1 MVGASAAEVR
11 IVTVGDAAQGS
22 RDAVPGRPRA
32 GMAPVELLLV
42 GAGGALGTLARY
54 LLGEALPVAGELST
68 LWINVLG
75 AALLGAFGAVFA
87 GRRPRTQLFLGTG
100 VCGGF
105 TTYSALAVGIAGLG
119 LGGAVWAALALALVT
134 VLAGGAASLLGV
146 RVGERIRVR
155 LESAE
160 AGA

>member
-1 MVGASAAEVR
+1 M
-11 IVTVGDAAQGS
+11 GDAAQGS
-22 RDAVPGRPRA
+22 RDEVPGRQRA
-32 GMAPVELLLV
+32 RIAPIELLLV

-68 LWINVLG
+68 LGINVLG
-75 AALLGAFGAVFA
+75 AALLGAFGAVFS
-87 GRRPRTQLFLGTG
+87 GRRPRAQLFLGTG

-119 LGGAVWAALALALVT
+119 LGGAVWAAIALALVT
-134 VLAGGAASLLGV
+134 VLAGGAASVFGV
-146 RVGERIRVR
+146 RIGERIRVR